1 MKKLTK
7 IVPIENKNC
16 LTECMTFIGDSLKQ
30 MRLSKKLIVGAEL
43 LAEEV
48 IVGLS
53 KHVPENPDESID
65 MNIRLQIKKHMG
77 DIVVSISAPGR
88 ELDMKQLQTIDTDLF
103 DDEKNDPE
111 TERAIR
117 SIILNAN
124 KDKLKYSHD
133 TGYNYFSIAVGKA
146 DRSSLITTLIAMV
159 AGLLVG
165 MISSALFSENIT
177 DGMVTYALNPVKT
190 MFMNALSIIVGPV
203 VFFSIVTCLSQFKD
217 LKELGRIGIKVMSM
231 YFITTVL
238 AVGVSILFS
247 LIIQPGEWGG
257 AVGKVATDA
266 VSVNTDMNTSN
277 TSILSTIINIVP
289 NNLVQPFLK
298 SDTLQL
304 IFLAVICGIAVGMIG
319 KYSKMLS
326 NLFDACN
333 HLFLMITTIFARF
346 LPVAVFCSTAMLM
359 IQVGGKALIQQL
371 SVFGTFLL
379 SITSMMVIYGLMLT
393 VLGRVNPFKFFAKA
407 KEGMLTSLALSSSSA
422 AMPTNMNVCTK
433 KLGIS
438 PKLASFSIPLG
449 ATINMDGTSVF
460 LMVFAMF
467 LARMYGVDVTGSA
480 LMTMSVTV
488 IMLSMGC
495 PGVPGAALVCLGIVL
510 ENIGVPME
518 AIGLIMG
525 ITPLVDMISTMN
537 NVTGDM
543 AVSTIVA
550 RSEGLLDKKIFY
562 SKN

>member
-1 MKKLTK
+1 MKKITK
-7 IVPIENKNC
+7 NVPIKDKNY
-16 LTECMTFIGDSLKQ
+16 LTECMTFIRDSLKQ

-53 KHVPENPDESID
+53 KNGPENPDESID
-65 MNIRLQIKKHMG
+65 MNIRLEIKKRMG
-77 DIVVSISAPGR
+77 DIVVGISAPGR
-88 ELDMKQLQTIDTDLF
+88 EIDMNLLKTIDTDLF

-146 DRSSLITTLIAMV
+146 ERSSLITTLIAMA

-165 MISSALFSENIT
+165 MIASALFSENIT
-177 DGMVTYALNPVKT
+177 DGMVTYALSPVKT

-231 YFITTVL
+231 YFLTTVL

-257 AVGKVATDA
+257 AIGKVATDA
-266 VSVNTDMNTSN
+266 VSVNTDVDTSL
-277 TSILSTIINIVP
+277 LSTIINIVP
-289 NNLVQPFLK
+289 NNLVRPFLE

-346 LPVAVFCSTAMLM
+346 IPVAVFCSTAMLM

-379 SITSMMVIYGLMLT
+379 SITSMMVIYGLLLT

-422 AMPTNMNVCTK
+422 AMPTNMNICTK

-460 LMVFAMF
+460 LIVFAMF

-488 IMLSMGC
+488 IMLSLGC
-495 PGVPGAALVCLGIVL
+495 PGVPGAGLVCLGIVL

-518 AIGLIMG
+518 AVGLIMG
-525 ITPLVDMISTMN
+525 ITPLVDMTSTMD

-550 RSEGLLDKKIFY
+550 RSEGLLDKKVFY

>member
-7 IVPIENKNC
+7 IVPIEDENF
-16 LTECMTFIGDSLKQ
+16 LTECMTFIGDSLRQ

-53 KHVPENPDESID
+53 KNGPENPDESRD
-65 MNIRLQIKKHMG
+65 MNIRLEIKKRMG

-133 TGYNYFSIAVGKA
+133 TGYNYFSIAVGKTE
-146 DRSSLITTLIAMV
+146 RSSLITTLIAMV

-165 MISSALFSENIT
+165 MIASALFSENVT
-177 DGMVTYALNPVKT
+177 DGMVTYALSPVKT

-266 VSVNTDMNTSN
+266 VSVNTDMD

-379 SITSMMVIYGLMLT
+379 SVTSMMVIYGLLLT

-422 AMPTNMNVCTK
+422 AMPTNMNICTK

-449 ATINMDGTSVF
+449 ATINMDGTSIF
-460 LMVFAMF
+460 LIVFAMF

-525 ITPLVDMISTMN
+525 ITPLADMTSTMN

-550 RSEGLLDKKIFY
+550 RSEGLLDKKVFY

>member
-1 MKKLTK
+1 MKKITK
-7 IVPIENKNC
+7 SVPIKDKDY
-16 LTECMTFIGDSLKQ
+16 LTECMTFIRDSLKQ

-53 KHVPENPDESID
+53 KNGPENPDESIN
-65 MNIRLQIKKHMG
+65 MNIRLEIKKRMG
-77 DIVVSISAPGR
+77 DIVVGISAPGR
-88 ELDMKQLQTIDTDLF
+88 EIDMNLLKTIDTDLF

-146 DRSSLITTLIAMV
+146 ERSSLITTLIAMV

-177 DGMVTYALNPVKT
+177 DGMVTYALSPVKT

-231 YFITTVL
+231 YFLTTVL

-266 VSVNTDMNTSN
+266 VSVNTDVDTSL
-277 TSILSTIINIVP
+277 LSTIINIVP
-289 NNLVQPFLK
+289 NNFVRPFLE

-346 LPVAVFCSTAMLM
+346 IPVAVFCSTAMLM

-379 SITSMMVIYGLMLT
+379 SITSMMVIYGLLLT

-422 AMPTNMNVCTK
+422 AMPTNMNICTK

-460 LMVFAMF
+460 LIVFAMF

-488 IMLSMGC
+488 IMLSLGC
-495 PGVPGAALVCLGIVL
+495 PVVPGAGLVCLGIVL

-518 AIGLIMG
+518 AVGLIMG
-525 ITPLVDMISTMN
+525 ITPLADMTSTMN

-550 RSEGLLDKKIFY
+550 RTEGLLDKKVFY

>member
-1 MKKLTK
+1 MKKITK
-7 IVPIENKNC
+7 IVPIEDESF
-16 LTECMTFIGDSLKQ
+16 LTECMTFIRDSLKQ

-53 KHVPENPDESID
+53 KNGPENPDESIN
-65 MNIRLQIKKHMG
+65 MNIRLEIKKRMG
-77 DIVVSISAPGR
+77 DIVVGISAPGR
-88 ELDMKQLQTIDTDLF
+88 EIDMNLLKTIDTDLF

-146 DRSSLITTLIAMV
+146 ERSSLITTLIAMA

-165 MISSALFSENIT
+165 MIASALFSENVT
-177 DGMVTYALNPVKT
+177 DGIVTYALSPVKT

-231 YFITTVL
+231 YFLTTVL

-257 AVGKVATDA
+257 AIGKVATDA
-266 VSVNTDMNTSN
+266 VSVNTDVDTSL
-277 TSILSTIINIVP
+277 LSTIINIVP
-289 NNLVQPFLK
+289 NNLVRPFLE

-346 LPVAVFCSTAMLM
+346 IPVAVFCSTAMLM

-379 SITSMMVIYGLMLT
+379 SITSMMVIYGLLLT

-422 AMPTNMNVCTK
+422 AMPTNMNICTK

-460 LMVFAMF
+460 LIVFAMF

-488 IMLSMGC
+488 IMLSLGC
-495 PGVPGAALVCLGIVL
+495 PGVPGAGLVCLGIVL

-518 AIGLIMG
+518 AVGLIMG
-525 ITPLVDMISTMN
+525 ITPLADMTSTMN

-550 RSEGLLDKKIFY
+550 RTEGLLDKKIFY

>member
-1 MKKLTK
+1 MKKITK
-7 IVPIENKNC
+7 SVPIKDKNY
-16 LTECMTFIGDSLKQ
+16 LTECMTFIRDSLKQ
-30 MRLSKKLIVGAEL
+30 MRLSKKLVASAEL

-53 KHVPENPDESID
+53 KNGPENPDESIN
-65 MNIRLQIKKHMG
+65 MNIRLEIKKRMG
-77 DIVVSISAPGR
+77 DIVVGISAPGR
-88 ELDMKQLQTIDTDLF
+88 EIDMNLLKTIDTDLF

-146 DRSSLITTLIAMV
+146 ERSSLITTLIAMV

-177 DGMVTYALNPVKT
+177 DGMVTYALSPVKT

-231 YFITTVL
+231 YFLTTVL

-266 VSVNTDMNTSN
+266 VSVNTDVDTSL
-277 TSILSTIINIVP
+277 LSTIINIVP
-289 NNLVQPFLK
+289 NNFVRPFLE

-346 LPVAVFCSTAMLM
+346 IPVAVFCSTAMLM

-379 SITSMMVIYGLMLT
+379 SITSMIVIYGLLLT

-422 AMPTNMNVCTK
+422 AMPTNMNICTK

-460 LMVFAMF
+460 LIVFAMF

-488 IMLSMGC
+488 IMLSLGC
-495 PGVPGAALVCLGIVL
+495 PGVPGAGLVCLGIIL

-518 AIGLIMG
+518 AVGLIMG
-525 ITPLVDMISTMN
+525 ITPLADMTSTMN

-550 RSEGLLDKKIFY
+550 RTEGLLDKKIFY

>member
-7 IVPIENKNC
+7 IVPIEDENF
-16 LTECMTFIGDSLKQ
+16 LTECMTFIEDSLRQ

-53 KHVPENPDESID
+53 KHGPENPDESID
-65 MNIRLQIKKHMG
+65 MNIRIQIKKHMG

-133 TGYNYFSIAVGKA
+133 TGYNYFSITVGKA
-146 DRSSLITTLIAMV
+146 ERSSLITTLIAMV

-177 DGMVTYALNPVKT
+177 DGMVTYALSPVKT

-238 AVGVSILFS
+238 AVGVSIVFS
-247 LIIQPGEWGG
+247 LTIQPGEWGG

-266 VSVNTDMNTSN
+266 VSVNTDVD

-289 NNLVQPFLK
+289 NNLVQPFLD

-379 SITSMMVIYGLMLT
+379 SVTSMMVIYGLLLT

-422 AMPTNMNVCTK
+422 AMPTNMNICTK

-449 ATINMDGTSVF
+449 ATINMDGTSIF
-460 LMVFAMF
+460 LIVFAMF

-525 ITPLVDMISTMN
+525 ISPLADMTSTMN

-550 RSEGLLDKKIFY
+550 RSEGLLDKKVFY

>member
-1 MKKLTK
+1 MKKITK
-7 IVPIENKNC
+7 IVPIENENC
-16 LTECMTFIGDSLKQ
+16 LTECMTFIGDSLRQ

-53 KHVPENPDESID
+53 KNGPENPDESID
-65 MNIRLQIKKHMG
+65 MNIRLEIKKRMG
-77 DIVVSISAPGR
+77 DIVVGISAPGR
-88 ELDMKQLQTIDTDLF
+88 EIDMNLLKTIDTDLF

-146 DRSSLITTLIAMV
+146 ERSSLITTLIAMA

-177 DGMVTYALNPVKT
+177 DGMVTYALSPVKT

-231 YFITTVL
+231 YFLTTVL

-257 AVGKVATDA
+257 AIGKVATDA
-266 VSVNTDMNTSN
+266 VSVNTDVDTSL
-277 TSILSTIINIVP
+277 LSTIINIVP
-289 NNLVQPFLK
+289 NNLVRPFLE

-346 LPVAVFCSTAMLM
+346 IPVAVFCSTAMLM

-379 SITSMMVIYGLMLT
+379 SITSMMVIYGLLLT

-422 AMPTNMNVCTK
+422 AMPTNMNICTK

-460 LMVFAMF
+460 LIVFAMF

-488 IMLSMGC
+488 IMLSLGC
-495 PGVPGAALVCLGIVL
+495 PGVPGAGLVCLGIVL

-518 AIGLIMG
+518 AVGLIMG
-525 ITPLVDMISTMN
+525 ITPLVDMTSTMD

-550 RSEGLLDKKIFY
+550 RSEGLLDKKVFY

>member
-7 IVPIENKNC
+7 IVPIENKNY
-16 LTECMTFIGDSLKQ
+16 LTECMTFIGDSLRQ

-53 KHVPENPDESID
+53 KNGPENPDESIN
-65 MNIRLQIKKHMG
+65 MNIRLEIKKRMG

-177 DGMVTYALNPVKT
+177 DGMVTYALSPVKT

-289 NNLVQPFLK
+289 NNFVQPFLK

-543 AVSTIVA
+543 VVSTIVA
-550 RSEGLLDKKIFY
+550 RSEGLLDKKVFY

>member
-1 MKKLTK
+1 MKKITK
-7 IVPIENKNC
+7 IVPIEDESF
-16 LTECMTFIGDSLKQ
+16 LTECMTFIRDSLKQ

-53 KHVPENPDESID
+53 KNGPENPDESIN
-65 MNIRLQIKKHMG
+65 MNIRLEIKKRMG
-77 DIVVSISAPGR
+77 DIVVGISAPGR
-88 ELDMKQLQTIDTDLF
+88 EIDMNLLKTIDTDLF

-146 DRSSLITTLIAMV
+146 ERSSLITTLIAMV

-165 MISSALFSENIT
+165 MIASALFSENVT
-177 DGMVTYALNPVKT
+177 DGMVTYALSPVKT

-231 YFITTVL
+231 YFLTTVL

-266 VSVNTDMNTSN
+266 VSVNTDVDTSL
-277 TSILSTIINIVP
+277 LSTIINIVP
-289 NNLVQPFLK
+289 NNLVRPFLE

-346 LPVAVFCSTAMLM
+346 IPVAVFCSTAMLM

-379 SITSMMVIYGLMLT
+379 SITSMMVIYGLLLT

-422 AMPTNMNVCTK
+422 AMPTNMNICTK

-460 LMVFAMF
+460 LIVFAMF

-488 IMLSMGC
+488 IMLSLGC
-495 PGVPGAALVCLGIVL
+495 PGVPGAGLVCLGIVL

-518 AIGLIMG
+518 AVGLIMG
-525 ITPLVDMISTMN
+525 ITPLADMTSTMN

-550 RSEGLLDKKIFY
+550 RTEGLLDKKVFY

>member
-7 IVPIENKNC
+7 IVPIEDENF
-16 LTECMTFIGDSLKQ
+16 LTECMTFIEDSLRQ

-53 KHVPENPDESID
+53 KHGPENPDESID
-65 MNIRLQIKKHMG
+65 MNIRIQIKKHMG

-133 TGYNYFSIAVGKA
+133 TGYNYFSIAVGKTE
-146 DRSSLITTLIAMV
+146 RSSLITTLIAMV

-177 DGMVTYALNPVKT
+177 DGMVTYALSPVKT

-238 AVGVSILFS
+238 AVGVSIVFS
-247 LIIQPGEWGG
+247 LTIQPGEWGG

-266 VSVNTDMNTSN
+266 VSVNTDVD

-289 NNLVQPFLK
+289 NNLVQPFLD

-379 SITSMMVIYGLMLT
+379 SVTSMMVIYGLLLT

-422 AMPTNMNVCTK
+422 AMPTNMNICTK

-449 ATINMDGTSVF
+449 ATINMDGTSIF
-460 LMVFAMF
+460 LIVFAMF

-525 ITPLVDMISTMN
+525 ISPLADMTSTMN

-550 RSEGLLDKKIFY
+550 RSEGLLDKKVFY

>member
-1 MKKLTK
+1 MKKITK
-7 IVPIENKNC
+7 NVPIKDKNY
-16 LTECMTFIGDSLKQ
+16 LTECMTFIRDSLKQ

-53 KHVPENPDESID
+53 KNGPENPDESIN
-65 MNIRLQIKKHMG
+65 MNIRLEIKKRMG
-77 DIVVSISAPGR
+77 DIVVGISAPGR
-88 ELDMKQLQTIDTDLF
+88 EIDMNLLKTIDTDLF

-146 DRSSLITTLIAMV
+146 ERSSLITTLIAMA

-165 MISSALFSENIT
+165 MIASALFSENVT
-177 DGMVTYALNPVKT
+177 DGMVTYALSPVKT

-231 YFITTVL
+231 YFLTTVL

-257 AVGKVATDA
+257 AIGKVATDA
-266 VSVNTDMNTSN
+266 VSVNTDVDTSL
-277 TSILSTIINIVP
+277 LSTIINIVP
-289 NNLVQPFLK
+289 NNLVRPFLE

-346 LPVAVFCSTAMLM
+346 IPVAVFCSTAMLM

-379 SITSMMVIYGLMLT
+379 SITSMMVIYGLLLT

-422 AMPTNMNVCTK
+422 AMPTNMNICTK

-460 LMVFAMF
+460 LIVFAMF

-488 IMLSMGC
+488 IMLSLGC
-495 PGVPGAALVCLGIVL
+495 PGVPGAGLVCLGIVL

-518 AIGLIMG
+518 AVGLIMG
-525 ITPLVDMISTMN
+525 ITPLADMTSTMN

-550 RSEGLLDKKIFY
+550 RTEGLLDKKIFY

>member
-1 MKKLTK
+1 MKKITK
-7 IVPIENKNC
+7 IVPIEDENY
-16 LTECMTFIGDSLKQ
+16 LTECMTFIRDSLKQ

-53 KHVPENPDESID
+53 KNGPENPDEPRD
-65 MNIRLQIKKHMG
+65 MNIRIQIKKHMG
-77 DIVVSISAPGR
+77 DIVVGISAPGR
-88 ELDMKQLQTIDTDLF
+88 EIDMNLLKTIDTDLF

-146 DRSSLITTLIAMV
+146 ERSSLITTLIAMV

-165 MISSALFSENIT
+165 MIASALFSENVT
-177 DGMVTYALNPVKT
+177 DGMVTYALSPVKT

-231 YFITTVL
+231 YFLTTVL

-257 AVGKVATDA
+257 AIGKVATDA
-266 VSVNTDMNTSN
+266 VSVNTDVDTSL
-277 TSILSTIINIVP
+277 LSTIINIVP
-289 NNLVQPFLK
+289 NNFVRPFLD

-346 LPVAVFCSTAMLM
+346 IPVAVFCSTAMLM

-379 SITSMMVIYGLMLT
+379 SITSMMVIYGLLLT

-422 AMPTNMNVCTK
+422 AMPTNMNICTK

-460 LMVFAMF
+460 LIVFAMF

-488 IMLSMGC
+488 IMLSLGC
-495 PGVPGAALVCLGIVL
+495 PGVPGAGLVCLGIVL

-518 AIGLIMG
+518 AVGLIMG
-525 ITPLVDMISTMN
+525 ITPLADMTSTMN

-543 AVSTIVA
+543 AVTTIVA
-550 RSEGLLDKKIFY
+550 KTEGMLDTDMYNKDI
-562 SKN
+562 

>member
-1 MKKLTK
+1 MIMKKITK
-7 IVPIENKNC
+7 SVPIKDKDY
-16 LTECMTFIGDSLKQ
+16 LTECMTFIRDSLKQ

-53 KHVPENPDESID
+53 KNGPENPDESIN
-65 MNIRLQIKKHMG
+65 MNIRLEIKKRMG
-77 DIVVSISAPGR
+77 DIVVGISAPGR
-88 ELDMKQLQTIDTDLF
+88 EIDMNLLKTIDTDLF

-146 DRSSLITTLIAMV
+146 ERSSLITTLIAMV

-165 MISSALFSENIT
+165 MIASALFSENIT
-177 DGMVTYALNPVKT
+177 DGMVTYALSPVKT

-231 YFITTVL
+231 YFLTTVL

-266 VSVNTDMNTSN
+266 VSVNTDVDTSL
-277 TSILSTIINIVP
+277 LSTIINIVP
-289 NNLVQPFLK
+289 NNFVRPFLE

-346 LPVAVFCSTAMLM
+346 IPVAVFCSTAMLM

-379 SITSMMVIYGLMLT
+379 SITSMIVIYGLLLT

-422 AMPTNMNVCTK
+422 AMPTNMNICTK

-460 LMVFAMF
+460 LIVFAMF

-488 IMLSMGC
+488 IMLSLGC
-495 PGVPGAALVCLGIVL
+495 PGVPGAGLVCLGIVL

-518 AIGLIMG
+518 AVGLIMG
-525 ITPLVDMISTMN
+525 ITPLADMTSTMN

-550 RSEGLLDKKIFY
+550 RTEGLLDKKVFY